1 MNYRCADKLPD
12 PKKLIDIVDMGILE
26 PELATNCFAEV
37 LEQLYHADKFHVLWA
52 IDGYNDWLKPSLY
65 PSFRYENSR
74 KLRGHIP
81 PHDIAMVRLLMKF
94 DGHMAKNGFKLLST
108 THYRTFNHLCTP
120 DMINF
125 PDGYH
130 AKVENLSLN
139 DFRNMLIYKNVSNW
153 MPDFYKEWEIESFY
167 MET

>member
-1 MNYRCADKLPD
+1 
-12 PKKLIDIVDMGILE
+12 
-26 PELATNCFAEV
+26 
-37 LEQLYHADKFHVLWA
+37 
-52 IDGYNDWLKPSLY
+52 
-65 PSFRYENSR
+65 
-74 KLRGHIP
+74 
-81 PHDIAMVRLLMKF
+81 MKF

-130 AKVENLSLN
+130 AQVENLTLN
-139 DFRNMLIYKNVSNW
+139 DFRNMLKYKNVSNW
-153 MPDFYKEWEIESFY
+153 MPDYYKEWEIESFY